1 MQKISLILC
10 LVVILT
16 GCSLTRRGGERY
28 LGKSGN
34 TESEIVSGTK
44 NLNLTKE
51 NFFIRKAEIKIVSE
65 DGSDS
70 FLGSLKFE
78 QPDRFLLSLRSKTGI
93 EAARIFLSADT
104 VLINDRINR
113 ILYHGSPMALKRK
126 YGISASLLP
135 VVLGDFLMNKVSD
148 PGTITC
154 INGRQD
160 IVSLIDGVR
169 IMYTID
175 CRLMKAILAV
185 PDNSINPAGLEISYH
200 DFFSEAQSVIP
211 GRIEV
216 KDLKKKSTVEIK
228 IVKFESPWIGTI
240 DFIPGNNYEMQQ
252 LP

>member
-1 MQKISLILC
+1 MIVI
-10 LVVILT
+10 ILT

-28 LGKSGN
+28 LGTSGAAR
-34 TESEIVSGTK
+34 SEIVTGTEDH
-44 NLNLTKE
+44 NLTKE
-51 NFFIRKAEIKIVSE
+51 NFFIRKAEIKVISE
-65 DGSDS
+65 DGSDT

-113 ILYHGSPMALKRK
+113 ILYHGSPQALKRR

-148 PGTITC
+148 PGTINC
-154 INGRQD
+154 INGTQD
-160 IVSLIDGVR
+160 IVSIIDGVR
-169 IMYTID
+169 ILYTID

-185 PDNSINPAGLEISYH
+185 PDNSINQAVIELSYS
-200 DFFSEAQSVIP
+200 DFFREAQSVIP
-211 GRIEV
+211 GKIEV
-216 KDLKKKSTVEIK
+216 KDLQKKSSVEIK
-228 IVKFESPWIGTI
+228 IAKFESPWIGNI
-240 DFIPGNNYEMQQ
+240 EFIPGNNYEMQQ

>member
-1 MQKISLILC
+1 M
-10 LVVILT
+10 
-16 GCSLTRRGGERY
+16 
-28 LGKSGN
+28 GKSG
-34 TESEIVSGTK
+34 TTGSEIVTGTEK
-44 NLNLTKE
+44 LNLTKR
-51 NFFIRKAEIKIVSE
+51 NFFIRKAEIEVITE

-93 EAARIFLSADT
+93 EAARIFLSDDT

-135 VVLGDFLMNKVSD
+135 VVLGDFLMNRISD
-148 PGTITC
+148 PGSVTC

-160 IVSLIDGVR
+160 IVSIIDGVR
-169 IMYTID
+169 ILYTID
-175 CRLMKAILAV
+175 CNLMKAILAV
-185 PDNSINPAGLEISYH
+185 PDNSMNTAGLEISYR

-211 GRIEV
+211 GRIEIV
-216 KDLKKKSTVEIK
+216 DLKKKSSVEIK
-228 IVKFESPWIGTI
+228 ILKFESPWIGTI
-240 DFIPGNNYEMQQ
+240 EFIPGNNYEMQQ